1 MKTTTPETASR
12 STAPAAPTPTT
23 LFELLANDRRRYV
36 LHYLS
41 QMIGAVSL
49 DDLIEQVARWEDDP
63 TRDRRE
69 RILTDLHHTHLP
81 KLTDAGV
88 VRYDLEQE
96 TVELLATANAL
107 RDHLQLVTA
116 TDLQ

>member
-12 STAPAAPTPTT
+12 RIESATLTPTA

-41 QMIGAVSL
+41 QRIGAVSL
-49 DDLIEQVARWEDDP
+49 DDLIEQVARWEDES
-63 TRDRRE
+63 TRNRRE

-88 VRYDLEQE
+88 VRYDFERE
-96 TVELLATANAL
+96 TVELLATADTLA
-107 RDHLQLVTA
+107 DHLQLVTA